1 MQTLAGAVGYSEDRA
16 PTPVFMNR
24 LRAVGFVFGTKMKNR
39 VLSGSVSLLIG
50 ILATGAVR
58 TAAQAPAIDTAK
70 ARQYFAEAKAL
81 SEKDNG
87 ALWKV
92 PLCGPLVF
100 VNYGTRYAVANQA
113 DPEGKLKP
121 LDGVFVGIAPP
132 ELGVANTATKWAG
145 VEWTMVMWPVP
156 QYKQP
161 RMRLMLHECFHRVQA
176 QIGLEGKDAQN
187 GHLDSLEGRIWL
199 EMEWRALEH
208 AFWQQGEECKRDVAD
223 ALYFRNYRRS
233 LFPAAEANED
243 ALEMNEGMAEYTGFK
258 LSTSSSEEYAVIV
271 AAWLRAAP
279 TRTPS
284 YGRSFAYTSGP
295 AYGGLLDLANKN
307 WRRGLTP
314 ATNLGQ
320 LLAQAYGLQVPAAT
334 ALNKTEALRRAERYD
349 GSEVVAIETERE
361 AKHQARVAAA
371 RRTFVEGPVLML
383 PVGQEFNYT
392 FDPDAVL
399 ALDDK
404 LTLYEGEIQVTDAWG
419 LLKTSEGALFVRGDR
434 GFERVQVP
442 APADV
447 SKTPLTGKGWTLE
460 LKPQWQVVPAGR
472 AADFAVRHKS
482 QP

>member
-1 MQTLAGAVGYSEDRA
+1 MSGG
-16 PTPVFMNR
+16 
-24 LRAVGFVFGTKMKNR
+24 KMKNR
-39 VLSGSVSLLIG
+39 AFPRSASLLIG
-50 ILATGAVR
+50 ILATACAVR
-58 TAAQAPAIDTAK
+58 LAAQTPAIDTAK

-92 PLCGPLVF
+92 PLCGPLLF
-100 VNYGTRYAVANQA
+100 VDHGTRYAVANQA
-113 DPEGKLKP
+113 DREGKLKP
-121 LDGVFVGIAPP
+121 LDGVFVGTAPR

-145 VEWTMVMWPVP
+145 VDWTMVMWPVP
-156 QYKQP
+156 QYKEP
-161 RMRLMLHECFHRVQA
+161 RMRLMLHECFHRVQVHL
-176 QIGLEGKDAQN
+176 GLEGKDTQN

-208 AFWQQGEECKRDVAD
+208 AFWQQGEERKRDVAD

-258 LSTSSSEEYAVIV
+258 LSTSSSQEYAVIV

-295 AYGGLLDLANKN
+295 AYGGLLDVANAN
-307 WRRGLTP
+307 WRTGLTP

-320 LLAQAYGLQVPAAT
+320 LLGQAYGGEAPGAT

-349 GSEVVAIETERE
+349 GGKVVAIETERE

-371 RRTFVEGPVLML
+371 RKTFVDAPVLVL

-392 FDPDAVL
+392 FDPNAVL
-399 ALDDK
+399 ALDDE
-404 LTLYEGEIQVTDAWG
+404 LALYEGEIQVTDAWG
-419 LLKTSEGALFVRGDR
+419 LLKTTEGALFVRGTR

-447 SKTPLTGKGWTLE
+447 SKRPLTGKGWTLE
-460 LKPQWQVVPAGR
+460 LKPQWQVVPAPR
-472 AADFAVRHKS
+472 AADFAVRPKS
-482 QP
+482 EP

>member
-1 MQTLAGAVGYSEDRA
+1 LVE
-16 PTPVFMNR
+16 
-24 LRAVGFVFGTKMKNR
+24 KMKNR
-39 VLSGSVSLLIG
+39 ALPGSASLLIG
-50 ILATGAVR
+50 VLAVACAVR
-58 TAAQAPAIDTAK
+58 MAAETPAIDTAK

-92 PLCGPLVF
+92 PLCGPLLF
-100 VNYGTRYAVANQA
+100 VDYGTRYAVANQA
-113 DPEGKLKP
+113 DREGKLEP
-121 LDGVFVGIAPP
+121 LDGVFVGTVPP

-161 RMRLMLHECFHRVQA
+161 RMRLMVHECFHRVQA

-208 AFWQQGEECKRDVAD
+208 AFWQQGEERQRDVAD

-233 LFPAAEANED
+233 LFRAAAANED
-243 ALEMNEGMAEYTGFK
+243 ALEMNEGLAEYTGFQ

-295 AYGGLLDLANKN
+295 AYGGLLDVANAN
-307 WRRGLTP
+307 WRTGLTP
-314 ATNLGQ
+314 ATNLGK
-320 LLAQAYGLQVPAAT
+320 LLAQAYGVQVPVAA

-371 RRTFVEGPVLML
+371 RKAFVDSPVLVL

-392 FDPDAVL
+392 FDPNAVL

-419 LLKTSEGALFVRGDR
+419 LLKTTEGALFVSSNR

-447 SKTPLTGKGWTLE
+447 SKAPLTGKGWTLE

-472 AADFAVRHKS
+472 AADFAVRPKS
-482 QP
+482 ER

>member
-1 MQTLAGAVGYSEDRA
+1 MKKRA
-16 PTPVFMNR
+16 LP
-24 LRAVGFVFGTKMKNR
+24 
-39 VLSGSVSLLIG
+39 GSASLFIG
-50 ILATGAVR
+50 ILATACAVR
-58 TAAQAPAIDTAK
+58 TPAQTPAIDTAK

-81 SEKDNG
+81 SERDNG

-92 PLCGPLVF
+92 PLCGPLLF
-100 VNYGTRYAVANQA
+100 VDYGTRYAVANQA
-113 DPEGKLKP
+113 DREGNLKP
-121 LDGVFVGIAPP
+121 LDGVFVGTAPP

-208 AFWQQGEECKRDVAD
+208 AFWQQGEERKRDVAD
-223 ALYFRNYRRS
+223 ALYFRDYRRL
-233 LFPAAEANED
+233 LFPASEANED

-258 LSTSSSEEYAVIV
+258 LSTSSSQEYAVIV

-295 AYGGLLDLANKN
+295 AYSGLLDLAKTN
-307 WRRGLTP
+307 WRSALTP

-320 LLAQAYGLQVPAAT
+320 LLAQAYGVAVPAAT

-371 RRTFVEGPVLML
+371 RKTFVDGPVLML

-392 FDPDAVL
+392 FDPNAVL

-404 LTLYEGEIQVTDAWG
+404 STLYEGEIQVTDAWG
-419 LLKTSEGALFVRGDR
+419 LLKTTEGALFVRGNR

-447 SKTPLTGKGWTLE
+447 SKRPLTGNGWTLE
-460 LKPQWQVVPAGR
+460 LKQQWQVVPAGR
-472 AADFAVRHKS
+472 AADFAVRPKS
-482 QP
+482 EP